1 MTRKGSSEGLRGKGG
16 EAGGAE
22 TSLMLEEGRWAGGL
36 GKVGKRQM
44 VSAQLTD
51 ERGARAALGA
61 GESRDRVMD
70 ELG

>member
-1 MTRKGSSEGLRGKGG
+1 M
-16 EAGGAE
+16 
-22 TSLMLEEGRWAGGL
+22 GRWAGGL
-36 GKVGKRQM
+36 GKVGKRRT